1 MVLFFFF
8 CIRGKAKILLTGGSK
23 FPDDVAT
30 KFHKL
35 KKKFLTAM
43 RLNFWQFSDFLDIR
57 DTSALDG
64 RSLESPN

>member
-8 CIRGKAKILLTGGSK
+8 CIRGKAKIPLTGGSK
-23 FPDDVAT
+23 FPDDLAT

-35 KKKFLTAM
+35 KKKFFDR
-43 RLNFWQFSDFLDIR
+43 RLNFWQLSDFLDSS
-57 DTSALDG
+57 DSSALDG